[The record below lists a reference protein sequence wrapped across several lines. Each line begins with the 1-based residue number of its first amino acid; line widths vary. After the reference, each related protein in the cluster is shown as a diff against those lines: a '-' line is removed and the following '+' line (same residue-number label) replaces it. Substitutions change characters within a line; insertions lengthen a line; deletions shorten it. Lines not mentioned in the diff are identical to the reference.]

1 MQSKKDFKLKIALAI
16 LGFGAMVLVSFY
28 AYIQLSLANIDPKYI
43 SKIPQYA
50 ASELPPTAQLYE
62 VDLGQRVPGTEE
74 KIDFRSF
81 LKEPTDSI
89 FLLRY
94 YIEGGQIVGFDSSK
108 TVLPACANG
117 DVFEQHRICADIAKF
132 EIIQP
137 QEILGSATIQWEVG
151 KTGKI
156 WVEKGAGYYN
166 GVDLIEITEE
176 PQDIVT
182 LPETG
187 EDQVI
192 TGDVRPEQYYWV
204 TDEWRIVFSLGALLL
219 MVGIVY
225 ITEKLVHTKGATK
238 IFKAILLISFF
249 MLIYSL
255 AVYIERNYFAP
266 VDSQA
271 AVTRVDKNQLVQ
283 PVLRP
288 VITMAYGNC
297 SVCMSYCYGPAGL
310 CHTGIDLGSAQD
322 IYAAGPGVVRQAG
335 YVSGWSPLGI
345 LVTIEHTSNAGQK
358 YYTRYAHLARA
369 SVSVGQS
376 VDANTKIGYMG
387 ATGNAFGVHL
397 HFELRKDM
405 NTWSAS
411 IFEDPTAIV
420 HRKRG
425 DVPVEKLQCGQTGCA
440 DDGRSGKAADAVCE
454 GWTDSTNTEFECKEL
469 SNRCERIRCPNGA
482 AVISPCDCQ
491 SQTTNTPTPSPTVS
505 PKVTVTA
512 TTTPKVTQTPSVT
525 PTGKPEGIDCGP
537 LDINSDKIINYIDL
551 LNFSEKY
558 NQKCSDY
565 WDNGGCGALDSN
577 HDYQVN
583 YKDLYNMSVKY
594 YPKVMDCSL

>member
-1 MQSKKDFKLKIALAI
+1 MQSKKDLKLKIALAI
-16 LGFGAMVLVSFY
+16 LGFGAMVFVAFY
-28 AYIQLSLANIDPKYI
+28 AYIQLSLARIDPKYI
-43 SKIPQYA
+43 SKIPQSA
-50 ASELPPTAQLYE
+50 VSELPPTALLYE
-62 VDLGQRVPGTEE
+62 VDLGQRIPGTEE

-81 LKEPTDSI
+81 LSEPTDSI

-94 YIEGGQIVGFDSSK
+94 YIEGGTIVGFDSTK
-108 TVLPACANG
+108 TVLPTCANG
-117 DVFEQHRICADIAKF
+117 DVFELHRVCADIAKF
-132 EIIQP
+132 DLIQP
-137 QEILGSATIQWEVG
+137 QEILGSVTIQWEQDQEG
-151 KTGKI
+151 RI
-156 WVEKGAGYYN
+156 WVEQGAGYYDGN
-166 GVDLIEITEE
+166 QLIEF
-176 PQDIVT
+176 PQDSQGIVS

-187 EDQVI
+187 DDQVI

-204 TDEWRIVFSLGALLL
+204 TDEWRIVFSLGALML

-225 ITEKLVHTKGATK
+225 ITERLVKTKGATR

-255 AVYIERNYFAP
+255 ALFIERNYFAP
-266 VDSQA
+266 VDSEA

-297 SVCMSYCYGPAGL
+297 SVCMSYCYGPPGL

-322 IYAAGPGVVRQAG
+322 IYAAGPGVVKQAG
-335 YVSGWSPLGI
+335 QVSGWTALGI
-345 LVTIEHTSNAGQK
+345 LVTIEHTSNSGQK
-358 YYTRYAHLARA
+358 YYTRYAHLART

-387 ATGNAFGVHL
+387 QTGNAFGVHL

-411 IFEDPTAIV
+411 VFEDPTAIV
-420 HRKRG
+420 SRKRG
-425 DVPVEKLQCGQTGCA
+425 EVPIEKLQCGQTGCA

-454 GWTDSTNTEFECKEL
+454 GWTDSANTEFECKEL
-469 SNRCERIRCPNGA
+469 NNRCERIRCPNGA
-482 AVISPCDCQ
+482 TVISPCDCQ
-491 SQTTNTPTPSPTVS
+491 TQTTTTPTLSPTVT
-505 PKVTVTA
+505 PKVTL
-512 TTTPKVTQTPSVT
+512 TTTPKLTQTPSIT
-525 PTGKPEGIDCGP
+525 PTGNPGGIDCGP

-558 NQKCSDY
+558 NKKCSDY
-565 WDNGGCGALDSN
+565 YDKGGCGALDYN
-577 HDYQVN
+577 HDYVVD

-594 YPKVMDCSL
+594 YPKLMDCSL

>member
-1 MQSKKDFKLKIALAI
+1 MQAKQDIKLKIALAI
-16 LGFGAMVLVSFY
+16 LGFGAMLLVSFY
-28 AYIQLSLANIDPKYI
+28 AYVQLSLAGIDPKYI
-43 SKIPQYA
+43 TKIPEYST
-50 ASELPPTAQLYE
+50 SELPPTALLFE
-62 VDLGQRVPGTEE
+62 LDLGLRIPGTEE

-81 LKEPTDSI
+81 LDEPTESI

-94 YIEGGQIVGFDSSK
+94 YIEGGTIVGFDTTK
-108 TVLPACANG
+108 TALPACANG

-132 EIIQP
+132 EEIQP
-137 QEILGSATIQWEVG
+137 QEILGSATIQWEAG
-151 KTGKI
+151 QDGRI

-166 GVDLIEITEE
+166 GEELIELKSDSDLTI
-176 PQDIVT
+176 T

-192 TGDVRPEQYYWV
+192 TGDVRPEQFYWV
-204 TDEWRIVFSLGALLL
+204 TDEWRLIFSLGALLL

-225 ITEKLVHTKGATK
+225 VTERLIKTKGATK
-238 IFKAILLISFF
+238 IFKAILLASFF

-255 AVYIERNYFAP
+255 AIYIESNYFAP
-266 VDSQA
+266 VNSEA
-271 AVTRVDKNQLVQ
+271 AVNRVDKDQLVQ

-288 VITMAYGNC
+288 AITMAYGNC
-297 SVCMSYCYGPAGL
+297 SVCMSYCYGPPGL
-310 CHTGIDLGSAQD
+310 CHSGVDLGSAQD

-345 LVTIEHTSNAGQK
+345 LVTIEHTSNGGQK

-376 VDANTKIGYMG
+376 VDADTKIGYMG

-411 IFEDPTAIV
+411 AFEDPTAIV

-440 DDGRSGKAADAVCE
+440 DNGRSGRAADAVCE
-454 GWTDSTNTEFECKEL
+454 GWTDSANTEFECKEL
-469 SNRCERIRCPNGA
+469 VNRCERIRCPNGA
-482 AVISPCDCQ
+482 TVIAPCECQ
-491 SQTTNTPTPSPTVS
+491 SQVSVTPTTTPSPTPKVTNTPTPKIS
-505 PKVTVTA
+505 
-512 TTTPKVTQTPSVT
+512 QTPSIT
-525 PTGKPEGIDCGP
+525 PTGKPEGIVCGA
-537 LDINSDKIINYIDL
+537 LDINGDKIINYVDL

-558 NQKCSDY
+558 NKKCSDY
-565 WDNGGCGALDSN
+565 YDNGGCGALDVN
-577 HDYQVN
+577 HDYVID

>member
-16 LGFGAMVLVSFY
+16 LGFGAMLLVSFY
-28 AYIQLSLANIDPKYI
+28 AYIQISLARIDPKYI
-43 SKIPQYA
+43 SKIPEYA
-50 ASELPPTAQLYE
+50 ASELPPTALLYE
-62 VDLGQRVPGTEE
+62 VDMGQRIPGTEE

-81 LKEPTDSI
+81 LNESTDSI

-94 YIEGGQIVGFDSSK
+94 YIEGGMIVGFDSAK

-132 EIIQP
+132 ETIQP
-137 QEILGSATIQWEVG
+137 QEILGSATIQWEPG

-166 GVDLIEITEE
+166 GEELIEITQE
-176 PQDIVT
+176 PESAIS
-182 LPETG
+182 LPDTG
-187 EDQVI
+187 ENQVI

-204 TDEWRIVFSLGALLL
+204 TDEWRILFSLSALLL

-225 ITEKLVHTKGATK
+225 ITEKLAHTKGATK

-266 VDSQA
+266 VDSEA
-271 AVTRVDKNQLVQ
+271 AVTRVDKDQLVQ

-297 SVCMSYCYGPAGL
+297 PACLQYCYGFPGVL

-322 IYAAGPGVVRQAG
+322 IYAAGPGVVKQAG

-376 VDANTKIGYMG
+376 VDVNTKIGYMG

-440 DDGRSGKAADAVCE
+440 DNGRSGRTADAVCE
-454 GWTDSTNTEFECKEL
+454 GWTDSADTEFECKEL
-469 SNRCERIRCPNGA
+469 NNRCERIRCPNGA
-482 AVISPCDCQ
+482 TVIAPCDCQ
-491 SQTTNTPTPSPTVS
+491 AQVTNTPIPSITGTPE
-505 PKVTVTA
+505 VTA
-512 TTTPKVTQTPSVT
+512 TVTPKITQTPIVT
-525 PTGKPEGIDCGP
+525 PTGKPEGIVCGP
-537 LDINSDKIINYIDL
+537 LDVNGDKILNYVDL
-551 LNFSEKY
+551 HNLSKKY
-558 NQKCSDY
+558 NSKCSDY
-565 WDNGGCGALDSN
+565 FEESGCGALDAN
-577 HDYQVN
+577 HDYVLD

-594 YPKVMDCSL
+594 YPKVLDCSL